1 MASLDFT
8 GSFVYEQDGN
18 SLNYQRGS
26 FDDTD
31 GVLTDSN
38 SDGVFEVGEPIF
50 EDGTFIGTFNGTYTD
65 ADGNVFVVVETAPS
79 TGPNTGEWKVYAPE
93 GAEELPPKTIDEEDL
108 DQGDYIVPCFAA
120 GTLIQTDTNKRP
132 IEDLKPGDL
141 VQTQNHGLQPIRW
154 IGSRKLNAVELALN
168 PNLLPICVCAGALG
182 KNIPSRDL
190 LVSPQH
196 RMLISGWQEEL
207 LFGEQ
212 YLLAAAKHLV
222 NGDTIYQHQTT
233 EVEYFHMLFDQHEIV
248 LAEDA
253 PSESFHPG
261 DYLIDRMAK
270 ETREEIF
277 ELFPEIQTKSREYG
291 PTVQPTLKQYEC
303 ILLQPLETQ
312 GRDSVRHLSER

>member
-1 MASLDFT
+1 MASFDFT
-8 GSFVYEQDGN
+8 SSYIFDETGN
-18 SLNYQRGS
+18 SSNYQQGS
-26 FDDTD
+26 FDPTD
-31 GVLTDSN
+31 GVLTDDGSN
-38 SDGVFEVGEPIF
+38 NVFEFGEDMF
-50 EDGTFIGTFNGTYTD
+50 LDGEFIGTFNGTFTD
-65 ADGNVFVVVETAPS
+65 GDGNTWVVVETNVA
-79 TGPNTGEWKVYAPE
+79 TGPNTGEWKVFTPE
-93 GAEELPPKTIDEEDL
+93 GVVAVPPNIIGEDELDR
-108 DQGDYIVPCFAA
+108 GDYIVPCFVA

-212 YLLAAAKHLV
+212 YVLAAAKHLV

-248 LAEDA
+248 MAEDA

-261 DYLIDRMAK
+261 DYLIDKMAK
-270 ETREEIF
+270 DTRDEIF
-277 ELFPEIQTKSREYG
+277 EIFPEIQTKSGEYG

-303 ILLQPLETQ
+303 TLLQP
-312 GRDSVRHLSER
+312 

>member
-8 GSFVYEQDGN
+8 SSYIFNQAGN
-18 SLNYQRGS
+18 SLNYQQGS
-26 FDDTD
+26 FDPTD
-31 GVLTDSN
+31 GILTDSEL
-38 SDGVFEVGEPIF
+38 DGVFEFGEEMF
-50 EDGTFIGTFNGTYTD
+50 EDGQSIGTFNGTFTD
-65 ADGNVFVVVETAPS
+65 GDGNTWIVVQVVPAGGAS
-79 TGPNTGEWKVYAPE
+79 TGGSWKVYTPE
-93 GAEELPPKTIDEEDL
+93 GVVAVPPNIIGDDDL
-108 DQGDYIVPCFAA
+108 DKGDYIVPCFVA
-120 GTLIQTDTNKRP
+120 GTLIQTDLGKRP
-132 IEDLKPGDL
+132 IEDLRPGDL
-141 VQTQNHGLQPIRW
+141 VQTQNHGLQPVRW

-168 PNLLPICVCAGALG
+168 PKLLPICICAGALG
-182 KNIPSRDL
+182 KNAPSRDL

-212 YLLAAAKHLV
+212 YVLAAAKHLV
-222 NGDTIYQHQTT
+222 NGDTIYQLRTT

-270 ETREEIF
+270 ETQDEIF
-277 ELFPEIQTKSREYG
+277 EIFPEIQTNSGEYG

-303 ILLQPLETQ
+303 ILLQP
-312 GRDSVRHLSER
+312 